1 MFFPELLSFI
11 YEDTSQKTSGFLVFF
26 TKSIKWTQINCCVKA
41 ERENNINIIFINIIY
56 IYIIYKFI

>member
-56 IYIIYKFI
+56 I